1 MQNIFDRMEDQ
12 ISRTQN
18 LIYIL
23 IKLFKE
29 KNLLGTIL
37 YENMPKMLTAVA
49 SV

>member
-1 MQNIFDRMEDQ
+1 MQNIFDRMEEQ

-18 LIYIL
+18 WIYIL

-29 KNLLGTIL
+29 KKLLGTIS